1 MVVYRLRRAIE
12 ELVSVGKRVLQSL
25 YFALYQ
31 ESNQR
36 SVSICTFVRVKQAK
50 QLVSVRK
57 RGLV

>member
-25 YFALYQ
+25 YFVLYQ